1 MDRREFLQRLRKPAL
16 VLAAVPVVAAAA
28 ADRGRETGAAALQAL
43 KQQFTGVKEQ
53 CNSLKDRVD
62 KLEGD
67 QKKMMRAV
75 LAISAVTLGIDIS
88 LLM

>member
-1 MDRREFLQRLRKPAL
+1 M
-16 VLAAVPVVAAAA
+16 
-28 ADRGRETGAAALQAL
+28 
-43 KQQFTGVKEQ
+43 
-53 CNSLKDRVD
+53 D

-67 QKKMMRAV
+67 QKKMLRAV